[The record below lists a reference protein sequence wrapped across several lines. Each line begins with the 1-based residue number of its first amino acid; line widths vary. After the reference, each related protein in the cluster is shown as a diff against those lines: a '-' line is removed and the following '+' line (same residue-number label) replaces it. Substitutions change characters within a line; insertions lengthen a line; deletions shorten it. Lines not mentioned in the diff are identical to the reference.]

1 MNFDWMLGLDS
12 ITGLIV
18 VLLIILVV
26 IRLLQTPSGV
36 PPGPTGYPVVG
47 CIPLMWKGNVLETFR
62 RLRGKYGD
70 VYSIQLGSTFTVV
83 INGVEALTEAFVKN
97 ADYFS
102 DRPDNNAVPHLLR
115 GKGIGASSGEHWK
128 QTRTFSLMTLR
139 GFGFGRKILETKV
152 KEEVTAYLEVLEEQ
166 KGQAY
171 DAKDLTR
178 IAVSNII
185 CSIAFGN
192 RYEYTDKKFKHL
204 TALLNENFRLN
215 SVAGAIRQLPWLRF
229 LPGDA
234 FNIKKFHRN
243 GDQIKEFA
251 NDQIAEHRATY
262 DENNPRDFI
271 DAFLQQQRKTD
282 RNHPIFEDNNLAA
295 SIKDLFS
302 AGTETTSA
310 MIRWSILYLLHNK
323 DIQDKL
329 RQEIETV
336 VGTSRLPSLDDKP
349 AMPYYEAFIMEVLRM
364 GNIAPLS
371 VGHGARTDIR
381 FRGMVIPKGSVIIP
395 NLDSVMSDPTLFEDP
410 LQFNPERF
418 LGKDGNVV
426 GKKTMA
432 MAFSLGRRMCLGQSL
447 AKIEM
452 FLFITALIQR
462 FEFLPENPDKL
473 PSLEGIVGLSRT
485 PAAYKFRAV
494 YRH

>member
-1 MNFDWMLGLDS
+1 MDINWMFGLDNL
-12 ITGLIV
+12 TIV
-18 VLLIILVV
+18 IAILLITLLV
-26 IRLLQTPSGV
+26 IRSLQSPL
-36 PPGPTGYPVVG
+36 PPGPTGYPIVG
-47 CIPLMWKGNVLETFR
+47 SMPMMRKGNVLETFQR
-62 RLRGKYGD
+62 VRVKYGD
-70 VYSIQLGSTFTVV
+70 VYSVQLGSTFTVV
-83 INGVEALTEAFVKN
+83 INGVDALNEAFVKN
-97 ADYFS
+97 ADQFS
-102 DRPDNNAVPHLLR
+102 DRPDNFAVPHTLR

-152 KEEVTAYLEVLEEQ
+152 KEEVTAYLDVIEEQ
-166 KGQAY
+166 KGRPY
-171 DAKDLTR
+171 DAKALTR

-192 RYEYTDKKFKHL
+192 RYDYNDEKFKHL

-229 LPGDA
+229 LPGDV
-234 FNIKKFHRN
+234 FSIKKFQRN

-251 NDQIAEHRATY
+251 NDQIADHRESL

-271 DAFLQQQRKTD
+271 DAFIQQQRKHGQD
-282 RNHPIFEDNNLAA
+282 HPIFEDNNLAA
-295 SIKDLFS
+295 AIKDLFS

-323 DIQDKL
+323 PVQNKL

-336 VGTSRLPSLDDKP
+336 IGTSRLPSLADKP
-349 AMPYYEAFIMEVLRM
+349 NMPYYEAFIMEVLRM

-371 VGHGARTDIR
+371 VGHGARTDIW

-395 NLDSVMSDPTLFEDP
+395 NLDSVMSDPCLFEEP
-410 LQFNPERF
+410 QKFNPERF
-418 LGKDGNVV
+418 LGKDGNVT
-426 GKKTMA
+426 GRKTMA
-432 MAFSLGRRMCLGQSL
+432 IAFSLGRRMCLGQSL

-452 FLFITALIQR
+452 FLFITALVQR
-462 FEFLPENPDKL
+462 FEFLPENSENL

-485 PAAYKFRAV
+485 PSAYRFRAV
-494 YRH
+494 KRY